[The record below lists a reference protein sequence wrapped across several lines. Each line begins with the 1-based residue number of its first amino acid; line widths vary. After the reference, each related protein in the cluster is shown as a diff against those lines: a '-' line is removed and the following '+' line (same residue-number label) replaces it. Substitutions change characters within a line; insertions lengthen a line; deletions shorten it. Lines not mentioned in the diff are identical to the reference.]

1 MENLYSLKETKF
13 IIEMVL
19 AFILMFSLLVL
30 VPLGLFGVLV
40 LGYLSKNESAAKADA
55 LAVAGWSCHR
65 RRSHL

>member
-1 MENLYSLKETKF
+1 VENLYSLKETKF

-40 LGYLSKNESAAKADA
+40 LGYLFRKMKV
-55 LAVAGWSCHR
+55 LQKQMR
-65 RRSHL
+65 